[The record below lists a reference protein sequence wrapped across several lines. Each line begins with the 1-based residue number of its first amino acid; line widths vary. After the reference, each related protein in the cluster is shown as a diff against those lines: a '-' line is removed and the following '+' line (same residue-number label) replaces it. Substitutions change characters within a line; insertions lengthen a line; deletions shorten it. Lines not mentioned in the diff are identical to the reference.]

1 MDKNIKVVYNKLD
14 NIKVNNQG
22 YVDLSNSSIK
32 KKKDLVNVCN
42 IFRDARYETFR
53 IFYMKNDKIVGQEAI
68 TSRIPNA
75 VIVFPEEKNSGS
87 NPAKAYEKMNNRM
100 KRLGADGYYL
110 AHNHSSESAK
120 PSQQDMEITRNFVA
134 NVEGFLG
141 HIVLGNSDRYSI
153 IEENSRGLILMPK
166 EKSLNKNTLTDMQ
179 EKMKEN
185 TLYDIKISS
194 REDLVAL
201 LKQIQNEKEYSTAIL
216 TNGKGNIRM
225 ILDIPNKMF
234 NQDEKNLN
242 GFFKNLA
249 RNSGSTR
256 VFIGTQNR
264 ETYNKVLEHQKY
276 GTIKDLIYIDNKNNL
291 IRGADI
297 KESPDLFD
305 KETRRKLKRDREA
318 R

>member
-1 MDKNIKVVYNKLD
+1 MDKNIKVVYNKLY

-153 IEENSRGLILMPK
+153 IEENSRGLILIPK

-305 KETRRKLKRDREA
+305 NETRRKLKRDREA

>member
-1 MDKNIKVVYNKLD
+1 MLFGKKNGTEFI
-14 NIKVNNQG
+14 
-22 YVDLSNSSIK
+22 
-32 KKKDLVNVCN
+32 
-42 IFRDARYETFR
+42 
-53 IFYMKNDKIVGQEAI
+53 
-68 TSRIPNA
+68 
-75 VIVFPEEKNSGS
+75 
-87 NPAKAYEKMNNRM
+87 
-100 KRLGADGYYL
+100 
-110 AHNHSSESAK
+110 
-120 PSQQDMEITRNFVA
+120 
-134 NVEGFLG
+134 
-141 HIVLGNSDRYSI
+141 GN
-153 IEENSRGLILMPK
+153 GL
-166 EKSLNKNTLTDMQ
+166 E
-179 EKMKEN
+179 
-185 TLYDIKISS
+185 
-194 REDLVAL
+194 
-201 LKQIQNEKEYSTAIL
+201 
-216 TNGKGNIRM
+216 
-225 ILDIPNKMF
+225 LDIPNKMF

>member
-264 ETYNKVLEHQKY
+264 ETYNKVLKHQKY

>member
-75 VIVFPEEKNSGS
+75 VIVFPEEKISGS

-179 EKMKEN
+179 EKLKEN

-234 NQDEKNLN
+234 NQNEKNLN

>member
-14 NIKVNNQG
+14 NIKVNNEG

-166 EKSLNKNTLTDMQ
+166 EKSLNKNTLTNMQ
-179 EKMKEN
+179 EKLKEN

-194 REDLVAL
+194 REDLVAV

-234 NQDEKNLN
+234 NQNEKNLN

>member
-14 NIKVNNQG
+14 NIRVNNQG

-179 EKMKEN
+179 EKLKEN

-234 NQDEKNLN
+234 NQNEKNLN

>member
-14 NIKVNNQG
+14 NIKVNNEG

-75 VIVFPEEKNSGS
+75 VIVFPKEKNSGS

>member
-179 EKMKEN
+179 EKLKEN

-234 NQDEKNLN
+234 NQNEKNLN

>member
-75 VIVFPEEKNSGS
+75 VIVFQEEKISGS

-179 EKMKEN
+179 EKLKEN

-234 NQDEKNLN
+234 NQNEKNLN

>member
-14 NIKVNNQG
+14 NIKVNNEG

-75 VIVFPEEKNSGS
+75 VIVFPEERNSGS

-100 KRLGADGYYL
+100 QRLGADGYYL

-179 EKMKEN
+179 EKLKEN

-194 REDLVAL
+194 REDLVAV

-234 NQDEKNLN
+234 NQNEKNLN

>member
-305 KETRRKLKRDREA
+305 KETRRKLKRDRQA

>member
-1 MDKNIKVVYNKLD
+1 MDKNIKVVYSKLD
-14 NIKVNNQG
+14 NIKVNNEG

-87 NPAKAYEKMNNRM
+87 NPAKAYKKMNNRM

-179 EKMKEN
+179 EKLKEN

-194 REDLVAL
+194 REDLVAV

-234 NQDEKNLN
+234 NQNEKNLN

>member
-153 IEENSRGLILMPK
+153 IEENSRGLILVPK

>member
-75 VIVFPEEKNSGS
+75 VIVFPEEKNSES